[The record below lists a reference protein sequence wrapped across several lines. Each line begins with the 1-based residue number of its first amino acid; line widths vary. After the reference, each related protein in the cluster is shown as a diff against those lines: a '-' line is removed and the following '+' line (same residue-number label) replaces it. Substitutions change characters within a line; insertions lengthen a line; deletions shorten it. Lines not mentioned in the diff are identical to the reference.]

1 MELWKGDDDNYVKF
15 YESDLWVD
23 EFQKDFNLKF
33 TDAELCN
40 CKPGLP
46 IEIRFISRN
55 QYKMENEV
63 AVACVTSLARMSECF
78 ASQQAVQLFTP
89 EGTKLGRLHVK

>member
-1 MELWKGDDDNYVKF
+1 MRVTGLPAKRSIFECNLATTYFMELWKGDDDNYVKF

-55 QYKMENEV
+55 QYK
-63 AVACVTSLARMSECF
+63 T
-78 ASQQAVQLFTP
+78 
-89 EGTKLGRLHVK
+89 